1 MDKKL
6 LILQSNY
13 IPWKGYF
20 DMINLA
26 DEFIIYD
33 EVQYTK
39 NDWRN
44 RNKIKTLNGI
54 QWITIPVTHSLS
66 QSIRETRISDLK
78 WNRKHWNMISQS
90 YARSPYFKEFKD
102 QFESLYMDRKELHL
116 SEINYTFIKAINEIL
131 GIKTHVVWSSNY
143 VLKGEKSERLVNLCK
158 QAYATHYI
166 TGPAA
171 KDYLNEALFKAEGI
185 EIVWM
190 DYSGY
195 LEYNQLFPPF
205 EHGVSVLDLI
215 FNEGRHGNKFLKS
228 FIH

>member
-20 DMINLA
+20 DMINMA

-44 RNKIKTLNGI
+44 RNKIKTQNGI
-54 QWITIPVTHSLS
+54 QWITIPVNHSLS
-66 QSIRETRISDLK
+66 QSIRDTKISDIK
-78 WNRKHWNMISQS
+78 WNRKHWNMVSQS
-90 YARSPYFKEFKD
+90 YAKARHFNDFRD
-102 QFESLYMDRKELHL
+102 RFESLYMDRKELHL

-131 GIKTHVVWSSNY
+131 NIKTRISWSSEY
-143 VLKGEKSERLVNLCK
+143 ELEGEKSERLVSLCK
-158 QAYATHYI
+158 QTGSTHYI

-171 KDYLNEALFKAEGI
+171 KQYITQDLFQGAGI
-185 EIVWM
+185 EIIWM
-190 DYSGY
+190 DYAGY
-195 LEYNQLFPPF
+195 PEYNQLFPPF
-205 EHGVSVLDLI
+205 EHGVSALDLI
-215 FNEGRHGNKFLKS
+215 FNEGRNANKFLKS